1 MPIPRRRPRGRLGAS
16 LVAGPTAFTA
26 TALVV
31 APPSAPAVQGTWNCD
46 DSSPTSFAPNGA
58 ART

>member
-1 MPIPRRRPRGRLGAS
+1 MPIPRRRPRGRLGAA
-16 LVAGPTAFTA
+16 LVAGPTAFAA
-26 TALVV
+26 TAVV
-31 APPSAPAVQGTWNCD
+31 VVPCEPALRGIRNSG